1 MPRTILFLNSF
12 SFLSSFLSSFL
23 GSRFLCILGLIWP
36 LQLSAESTSESSRDA
51 WSIAARTG
59 PAISVGGSGTY
70 VPFLG
75 NAMMGLEGIEV
86 PSENYPGLYYDG
98 VVRIYPNTKAR
109 GLYGGAGFHVL
120 QGDLSGRLI
129 RQGYTGRL
137 GLYTERKAIFT
148 RLEMGIG
155 YYGLVELG
163 DFNADKDGVFP
174 LIQPT
179 FGFTV
184 GAAVF

>member
-1 MPRTILFLNSF
+1 MWAFVATP
-12 SFLSSFLSSFL
+12 
-23 GSRFLCILGLIWP
+23 
-36 LQLSAESTSESSRDA
+36 Q
-51 WSIAARTG
+51 
-59 PAISVGGSGTY
+59 SVGGSGTY